1 MSKCI
6 GEASHIGYVH
16 KKRHHRFVWGG
27 VVGGRGGGVGS
38 CDVFF
43 KTSREKLIFFF
54 KSINILESSLQYI
67 RTKQLDRKTSL

>member
-6 GEASHIGYVH
+6 GGASHIGYVH

-27 VVGGRGGGVGS
+27 VVGGGGGVGS

-54 KSINILESSLQYI
+54 KSIN
-67 RTKQLDRKTSL
+67 